1 MQRCIICLQP
11 PAPSGKFSGV
21 SLASRFEIHGYSTDA
36 HQILGQFVAVK
47 DCSIDS
53 RVGAQ
58 LRNDRGQVAHTRL
71 PRRRQSSLLYGVV
84 KPGIFT
90 FTARRAP
97 PLFSTQSES
106 VGFVVV
112 KYWNDRQ
119 GHYAPSILGNSEL
132 GEMYDGDIVDAW
144 VRVTST
150 VCDFVC
156 ICVRVCAACPRS
168 AQQRKLS
175 TQKLVGMQS
184 MAAARRDKK
193 MRPQGLRLRT
203 DGQGKGHGHKLLVT
217 CVPLLEKRP
226 TGLDMFR
233 VRCNLYCWLVALL
246 QLCDV
251 MKSICIRPSRHR

>member
-1 MQRCIICLQP
+1 MH
-11 PAPSGKFSGV
+11 
-21 SLASRFEIHGYSTDA
+21 SLAAWRIHRLYINAATPASRRG
-36 HQILGQFVAVK
+36 GVAWWRN
-47 DCSIDS
+47 DRALDLRSRGRGFDS

-132 GEMYDGDIVDAW
+132 GEMYDGGIVDAW

-175 TQKLVGMQS
+175 TQKLVGM
-184 MAAARRDKK
+184 
-193 MRPQGLRLRT
+193 
-203 DGQGKGHGHKLLVT
+203 
-217 CVPLLEKRP
+217 
-226 TGLDMFR
+226 
-233 VRCNLYCWLVALL
+233 
-246 QLCDV
+246 
-251 MKSICIRPSRHR
+251 